1 MGAWCWV
8 LVRFLL
14 GSCYC
19 LVRFLLAYCDDGVWI
34 VPSSCCSGSNWANST
49 APVEW
54 QHEQEQDRAADAF
67 EISPALV
74 PGAGHDL
81 DRAVIVLFR
90 FQLGKFDRAGRMA
103 A

>member
-1 MGAWCWV
+1 MNKSKIER
-8 LVRFLL
+8 LTPSRF
-14 GSCYC
+14 
-19 LVRFLLAYCDDGVWI
+19 RRHWFLAPGTIWI